1 MYIFKKADITFLDI
15 LQNLM
20 KDTFIQAYENIHS
33 EENIVRY
40 LNKNVTTKLV
50 STILSSETFSC
61 TIVFKRNKPLGF
73 FILKD
78 KECPFNINNTSL
90 ELKQLYILKS
100 EYNIGLGKVL
110 FTNAV
115 KITKTLSKKYIWITV
130 SDSNI
135 QAKSFYEKTG
145 FKKLGRSNKIS
156 VGTDTLSSTV
166 MIYKI

>member
-33 EENIVRY
+33 EENIERY

-50 STILSSETFSC
+50 STILSSETFTC
-61 TIVFKRNKPLGF
+61 TIAFKGNKPLGF

-78 KECPFNINNTSL
+78 KQCPFNVNNTSL

-100 EYNIGLGKVL
+100 EYNLGLGKKL

-115 KITKTLSKKYIWITV
+115 QITKMLSKKYIWITV
-130 SDSNI
+130 SNSNI
-135 QAKSFYEKTG
+135 QAKFFYEKTG
-145 FKKLGRSNKIS
+145 FKKLGKGNKIS

>member
-100 EYNIGLGKVL
+100 EYNIGLGKEL